1 MALSN
6 ATLKH
11 GSRAD
16 ESRDPVKMY
25 DHLCKVQA
33 QRKLH
38 DLDLVIDLDDSTTL
52 EIPKPRIEDILPT
65 VWHDDAAMDDVTDPE
80 ILEALYDDPTCAYTS
95 LRAELGLPE
104 LSQRG
109 RHMVA
114 LDLEDFQVDE
124 DLLAANGMHIVTI
137 R

>member
-16 ESRDPVKMY
+16 ESRDPEKIY
-25 DHLCKVQA
+25 DHRCKVEA
-33 QRKLH
+33 QHKLLN
-38 DLDLVIDLDDSTTL
+38 LDLVIDLDDLSTH
-52 EIPKPRIEDILPT
+52 EIPKPRIEDDQI
-65 VWHDDAAMDDVTDPE
+65 DPE
-80 ILEALYDDPTCAYTS
+80 IIEALYDDTTCAYTS

-124 DLLAANGMHIVTI
+124 DILAANGMHIVSI